1 MAKIR
6 QKPAISHLHRLIG
19 QLQSIEHLIEQENK
33 ICKVLQ
39 QIEAVRGSLKS
50 LEKRLIESKT
60 KKIKDSEV
68 KDCFDYL
75 CKID

>member
-1 MAKIR
+1 MAKITE
-6 QKPAISHLHRLIG
+6 KLLVSHLHRLIG
-19 QLQSIEHLIEQENK
+19 QLQSVEYLLENETR

-50 LEKRLIESKT
+50 LEKKLIETKS

-75 CKID
+75 CKIG